1 MVQTVKTLTL
11 SPQEKIILIKKPTV
25 LNRIFFSIRALS
37 DLTTWYKS
45 KVSFDDPLFHTFYAL
60 NGPAKYFE
68 AEGDDIFQGNIWVLN
83 ASTVSLQYTSTEILH

>member
-37 DLTTWYKS
+37 DLTTWYQS
-45 KVSFDDPLFHTFYAL
+45 KVSFDDPLFHTFYVL
-60 NGPAKYFE
+60 NGPVKYFE